1 MKKWFLLLFIIGTL
15 IPLDSICQNNME
27 SFLSTLPTEDRQ
39 CVEVFLS
46 HLSKE
51 QRESIESTLL
61 RGQKKSKERMLKT
74 IISQVRKYPQIFSDK
89 ERVNGYGL
97 DDESKATTQNTPTDP
112 LEAILSGFSKEDR
125 ALAESYFAH
134 SPAARDN
141 FVNGQMQYLSASG
154 RVEYIRKLIE
164 KERKDKATSEEDKI
178 FTRNNH
184 TYYCVPFCSISVDKS
199 RNRRTASLYNN
210 ITAKQIADS
219 LKMSVD
225 SLYYYCN
232 YWVMDMNRYNGE
244 DGIAA
249 QNFYKKIYK
258 IFFTAPY
265 PTVGELKEIYL
276 PSKQGKRG
284 CVSAKNI
291 GDNFSLYIPKEK
303 REPLPQSA
311 YIIENEND
319 VVEKM
324 TFVDNLKTYSGPY
337 TLHGFS
343 GIWRGED
350 SSEGIATYQYYDAP
364 DGSRI
369 YEGKFSFKEEP
380 GGPYG
385 HTCIAEGY
393 FKDNHQVGDWYWWNF
408 PQSSDGNKIEC
419 SVRFNEDGILDG
431 KFCTRIGEGRA
442 GQPGRSY
449 YTGEFKNGK
458 LVSLDYRDGGV
469 WCNGKYNAEGKP
481 IGTWTVG
488 ESGKHSIEIFYD
500 DFGNAIKGGYRD
512 ERTGDWIKGYSSYPV
527 KLYNE
532 TITAVGHAFLRSTAS
547 LYDYYIPKSY

>member
-199 RNRRTASLYNN
+199 RNRRTASLYND

-244 DGIAA
+244 DEIAA

-291 GDNFSLYIPKEK
+291 GDSFSLYIPKEK

-311 YIIENEND
+311 YIIKNEND

-324 TFVDNLKTYSGPY
+324 SFADKLKTYRGSY
-337 TLHGFS
+337 TIKGMSFALSDMDGN
-343 GIWRGED
+343 
-350 SSEGIATYQYYDAP
+350 ATYQYYDAP

-369 YEGKFSFKEEP
+369 YEGKFSFIDKGER
-380 GGPYG
+380 Y
-385 HTCIAEGY
+385 IVEGY
-393 FKDNHQVGDWYWWNF
+393 FKDNHQVGDWYWWRL
-408 PQSSDGNKIEC
+408 DGDDPIEC
-419 SVRFNEDGILDG
+419 SVRFNEAGILDG
-431 KFCTRIGEGRA
+431 YFWGHIGDGLRF
-442 GQPGRSY
+442 GNSIGNSY
-449 YTGEFKNGK
+449 YMGEFINGK
-458 LVSLDYRDGGV
+458 LVSLDYRVGDEI
-469 WCNGKYNAEGKP
+469 WCKGKYNAEGKP

-527 KLYNE
+527 QLYNKM
-532 TITAVGHAFLRSTAS
+532 ITALNYYAFLRSTAS
-547 LYDYYIPKSY
+547 RYDYYIPKSY